1 MTQITSLIFLPGI
14 EVTHQLI
21 TRAKKPRFV
30 YNRRTKRQVD
40 NNVVTLEADEPIDI
54 NTNFT
59 PPVST
64 SLYSEKCIILEG
76 QGQAG
81 QGRAG
86 QGRIGQGRGNR
97 NINRNRDTNP
107 FREFIL
113 IFMLQIVFCQYL
125 QIHKWK
131 KGWNIDNATHE
142 CENAILKSDV
152 GKLCKDLPGVNAKQD
167 VRTCV
172 EDIQVG
178 YLFE

>member
-81 QGRAG
+81 QGRTRQDRAG
-86 QGRIGQGRGNR
+86 QGKQKHKQKQRHKSISGIYI
-97 NINRNRDTNP
+97 NIHAANSLLSIFTDT
-107 FREFIL
+107 
-113 IFMLQIVFCQYL
+113 Q
-125 QIHKWK
+125 
-131 KGWNIDNATHE
+131 
-142 CENAILKSDV
+142 
-152 GKLCKDLPGVNAKQD
+152 
-167 VRTCV
+167 V
-172 EDIQVG
+172 EKR
-178 YLFE
+178 LEH